1 MIATELNTPL
11 PIAEQV
17 WPEVTLPKVSVVC
30 ITYNHA
36 PYIRKCIEG
45 FIIQET
51 SFPVEVI
58 IRDDCSTDGTTAIIR
73 EYEAKYPQIIRP
85 VYEAENQYSKGIRPS
100 PVALKH
106 SRGGF
111 IAMC

>member
-1 MIATELNTPL
+1 MMATELNTPL
-11 PIAEQV
+11 AIAEQV
-17 WPEVTLPKVSVVC
+17 WAAGASPKVSIVC

-51 SFPVEVI
+51 SFPVEII

-85 VYEAENQYSKGIRPS
+85 VYEAENQYSKGVRPA
-100 PVALKH
+100 PVALAPA
-106 SRGGF
+106 RGKF